1 MSPEQ
6 GHGRDTDERSDIYS
20 LGIIFYEMLMRRKP
34 YVAGTPMQVIY
45 KHAHSPLP
53 ELPADLKHLEVIL
66 YRCIA
71 KDPARRYASADQLV
85 DVTKE
90 FEGDELDRDSAGRQ

>member
-20 LGIIFYEMLMRRKP
+20 LGIIFFEMLMRRKP

-45 KHAHSPLP
+45 KHAHAPLP
-53 ELPADLKHLEVIL
+53 ELRPELKRFETLL
-66 YRCIA
+66 YKCIA
-71 KDPARRYASADQLV
+71 KDPKRRFAEA
-85 DVTKE
+85 
-90 FEGDELDRDSAGRQ
+90 DELLDAARELERDELER